1 MKLVINKSTLENV
14 VSQMQPFLEKKDSSA
29 ITSHLYLEIA
39 NSKMTIK
46 ATDYEIGLEVTIDT
60 ISDFED
66 GKTTVNGNNLLG
78 FIKRLKNEDINLET
92 SSNNLIIKQGK
103 SIFKLP
109 SYDPNEY
116 PTINKYE
123 NLKDLTISTINFI
136 NSIKKIS
143 PAIDNN
149 NPKFELNGA
158 LLDIKS
164 QKINFC
170 ATDTRRLAMNS
181 LENMSNE
188 EVQLIIPKKAIF
200 EIQKLFLDNA
210 KISYDNTNLVIRNEN
225 TTFFTKLINGKY
237 PDYERIIPNTLKY
250 NFPLPKS
257 MLVESIKLVTS
268 LFSNIKI
275 TFNSTSIIFESLD
288 EDSEAKTQIDIDL
301 NIEKEFYLAV
311 NAKYLLD
318 FLSMSHNEKIKI
330 GFNESNLP
338 FYLEDD
344 KFFTIVMPIVLE
356 K

>member
-1 MKLVINKSTLENV
+1 MKLVINKSVFENV

-46 ATDYEIGLEVTIDT
+46 ATDYEIGLEVIIDT
-60 ISDFED
+60 ISNFED

-78 FIKRLKNEDINLET
+78 FIKRLKNEDITLET

-116 PTINKYE
+116 LTIN
-123 NLKDLTISTINFI
+123 TINFI
-136 NSIKKIS
+136 NTIKKIS

-149 NPKFELNGA
+149 NPKIELNGA
-158 LLDIKS
+158 LLDRKS

-170 ATDTRRLAMNS
+170 ATDPRRLAMNS
-181 LENMSNE
+181 LEHMSNE

-210 KISYDNTNLVIRNEN
+210 KISYDNPNLVISNEN

-237 PDYERIIPNTLKY
+237 PDYERIIPSNLKNNLY
-250 NFPLPKS
+250 IPKNIFI
-257 MLVESIKLVTS
+257 ESIKLITS
-268 LFSNIKI
+268 LNSNIKI
-275 TFNSTSIIFESLD
+275 T
-288 EDSEAKTQIDIDL
+288 
-301 NIEKEFYLAV
+301 
-311 NAKYLLD
+311 
-318 FLSMSHNEKIKI
+318 
-330 GFNESNLP
+330 
-338 FYLEDD
+338 
-344 KFFTIVMPIVLE
+344 
-356 K
+356 